1 MLHNLQILTFITIL
15 PWIELRG
22 SIPYGIGSGMNP
34 AFVFLFVLALNIA
47 IIPLIYIGLDV
58 FYKRFFIRYRL
69 FRNVVESVRKRGE
82 KYIQKYGLLG
92 LAIFVGIPL
101 PGTGAYSGTAL
112 AWLLGMRKG
121 ESFLAVAI
129 GVLIAG
135 VLVTLFS
142 VGIFSNFF

>member
-1 MLHNLQILTFITIL
+1 MFHNLHVLAFITVV

-34 AFVFLFVLALNIA
+34 AFVFFFVLALNIA
-47 IIPLIYIGLDV
+47 IIPLIYIGLEV

-112 AWLLGMRKG
+112 AWLLGMKRGK
-121 ESFLAVAI
+121 SFLSVAL
-129 GVLIAG
+129 GVLMAG
-135 VLVTLFS
+135 ILVTLFS
-142 VGIFSNFF
+142 VGLFNFF